1 MEVWLWKWSDCL
13 QCVKLSGLVD
23 VSWVRQ
29 GLRLIPPPLFY
40 YLLFFLFLFLS
51 PFPPPLFRHKDFWD
65 GEVTAYIYIF
75 ITLLFRLSRR
85 WSQVLQGCPF
95 GRRRRRRKRRRREE
109 KGRRRGRKKKQK
121 SVLEWHVYIRSLQT
135 CLLCVPDVVLFAVR
149 LPLTLLHIY
158 SEPQNHWSFLSLYR
172 GCYLCYLWNTES
184 KIFLWLCP

>member
-85 WSQVLQGCPF
+85 WSQVLQGCPY
-95 GRRRRRRKRRRREE
+95 GRRRRRRKRRRRR
-109 KGRRRGRKKKQK
+109 GRRREKKGKK
-121 SVLEWHVYIRSLQT
+121 EAAEKCSRMT
-135 CLLCVPDVVLFAVR
+135 CLHKITPNLPSVCSRCCVICCTFTSHTASHILRTTEPLEFPFALQGL
-149 LPLTLLHIY
+149 LPL
-158 SEPQNHWSFLSLYR
+158 LSLKH
-172 GCYLCYLWNTES
+172 W
-184 KIFLWLCP
+184 K